1 MAKYID
7 REAFLAQE
15 RAWYC
20 DQCDRRKN
28 SKGKTVY
35 EIGEAPC
42 RSCDIGDVLDLLE
55 DYPAADVV
63 ERKTGEWK
71 KFNGYAG
78 GIADDGTHI
87 SLKMHKCSA
96 CGKASIDAFYDNF
109 CPNCGADMRGD
120 EH

>member
-7 REAFLAQE
+7 RDAFLAKE

-20 DQCDRRKN
+20 DNCDRRKN

-42 RSCDIGDVLDLLE
+42 RACDIGDVLDLLE
-55 DYPAADVV
+55 DYPAADVI
-63 ERKTGEWK
+63 ERKTGKWILPNNAVAVSLNEWICSECNYLI
-71 KFNGYAG
+71 NGKHRY
-78 GIADDGTHI
+78 
-87 SLKMHKCSA
+87 
-96 CGKASIDAFYDNF
+96 

-120 EH
+120 DDV

>member
-7 REAFLAQE
+7 RDAFLSHE

-20 DQCDRRKN
+20 DNCDRRKN

-42 RSCDIGDVLDLLE
+42 RACDIGDVLDLLE

-63 ERKTGEWK
+63 ERKTGIWIDMGDFEQ
-71 KFNGYAG
+71 
-78 GIADDGTHI
+78 
-87 SLKMHKCSA
+87 CSA
-96 CGKASIDAFYDNF
+96 CKGTHLKEFESYYGKAIWIRTPY
-109 CPNCGADMRGD
+109 CPNCGSDMRGD
-120 EH
+120 NDG

>member
-7 REAFLAQE
+7 RDAFLANE

-35 EIGEAPC
+35 EIGDAPC
-42 RSCDIGDVLDLLE
+42 RACDIGDVLDLLE

-63 ERKTGEWK
+63 ELPKTGI
-71 KFNGYAG
+71 G
-78 GIADDGTHI
+78 DLSDGNQNLYTG
-87 SLKMHKCSA
+87 LWMA
-96 CGKASIDAFYDNF
+96 
-109 CPNCGADMRGD
+109 
-120 EH
+120 